1 MVAGTARRAVLYP
14 RAVIGRD
21 VGFRGG
27 WLRRPWGRM
36 RVWRGGEGPLLLAVH
51 GLGGSG
57 RYWEGLARRV
67 GHRFRVVA
75 PDLAGFGRSDKPE
88 VRYDRAFHVGNLD
101 AVVED
106 ADGSALVHVV
116 AHSLGAVFA
125 ALWASEHADRLTA
138 LGLAAAAFPG
148 GAGPPDWALSPPR
161 GMRVAARVARAAWP
175 VVGVPVGVARGYPA
189 GVVADFGRQ
198 RFHSRIRTMDSAL
211 WDPAAPVALRSVRGV
226 PATTPALLV
235 NARDDRTVPFDDQA
249 RWSAL
254 LPHAERRTLE
264 EGGHQF
270 LLRTDFAPLA
280 EWLLALPEP

>member
-1 MVAGTARRAVLYP
+1 
-14 RAVIGRD
+14 
-21 VGFRGG
+21 
-27 WLRRPWGRM
+27 M
-36 RVWRGGEGPLLLAVH
+36 RVWRGGEGPLLVAVH

-75 PDLAGFGRSDKPE
+75 PDLAGFGRSDKPALA
-88 VRYDRAFHVGNLD
+88 YDRPFHVGNLE
-101 AVVED
+101 AVVERE
-106 ADGSALVHVV
+106 DGSGPVVVV

-125 ALWASEHADRLTA
+125 ALWASDRPGSLTA
-138 LGLAAAAFPG
+138 LALAAAAFPSG
-148 GAGPPDWALSPPR
+148 HGPPDWALSPPR

-198 RFHSRIRTMDSAL
+198 RLHSRIRTMDSAL
-211 WDPAAPVALRSVRGV
+211 WDPAAPVALQAVRAI
-226 PATTPALLV
+226 PSTTPVLLV
-235 NARDDRTVPFDDQA
+235 NASDDRTVPIGDQS
-249 RWSAL
+249 RWGAL
-254 LPHAERRTLE
+254 VPHAERRTLD

-280 EWLLALPEP
+280 DWLLALPER